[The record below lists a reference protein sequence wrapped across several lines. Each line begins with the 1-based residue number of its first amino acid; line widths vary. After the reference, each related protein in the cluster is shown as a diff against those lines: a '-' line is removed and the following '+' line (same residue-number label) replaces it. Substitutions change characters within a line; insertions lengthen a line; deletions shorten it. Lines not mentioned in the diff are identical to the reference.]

1 MASFRIATATDED
14 ALVPLILALY
24 QEDPSPSGPTE
35 SSARTTLRALR
46 ETPAWG
52 HAVVV
57 EDAGTVAG
65 YALLISFYSN
75 ELRGRVCV
83 IDEVYVAPTFRGRGL
98 GQRLLEVLGTRAFPP
113 FADAVALELE
123 VSPKN
128 ERARALYA
136 RTGFVPIRNTTMRK
150 TVAPV

>member
-1 MASFRIATATDED
+1 M
-14 ALVPLILALY
+14 
-24 QEDPSPSGPTE
+24 
-35 SSARTTLRALR
+35 
-46 ETPAWG
+46 
-52 HAVVV
+52 
-57 EDAGTVAG
+57 AG

-83 IDEVYVAPTFRGRGL
+83 IDEVYVAPAFRGRGL
-98 GQRLLEVLGTRAFPP
+98 GQRLLEVLGTRGFPP

-150 TVAPV
+150 TVARV

>member
-83 IDEVYVAPTFRGRGL
+83 IDEVYVAPAFRGRGL
-98 GQRLLEVLGTRAFPP
+98 GQRLLEVLGTRGFPP
-113 FADAVALELE
+113 VCGC
-123 VSPKN
+123 
-128 ERARALYA
+128 RG
-136 RTGFVPIRNTTMRK
+136 TG
-150 TVAPV
+150 A